1 MPASSAD
8 FVALAVFGAAFAL
21 VADLLL
27 LVLLVFVLLPV
38 VDGLLLLA
46 GFAEALVEPVVVF
59 AFSGEDFAVDGVLA
73 EGFALSAVFDA
84 AGFDEAGFDEAVF
97 DAAGFA
103 LDFADA
109 VDRVVFPSAAGLLSV
124 FAAAVFAA
132 AVFAAVVFVAAVF
145 VVVAGAD
152 LVAVALAGAVSVL
165 AGGGAIRDFALAG
178 PDMVMTAVVTVMIS
192 ATESRR
198 TRFMGVFFQE
208 QKAVTGE
215 LFRYPLKAV

>member
-21 VADLLL
+21 AGDLLL
-27 LVLLVFVLLPV
+27 LLVFVLLPV

-46 GFAEALVEPVVVF
+46 GFAEALVELVVVF
-59 AFSGEDFAVDGVLA
+59 ALSGEDFAVDVVLA
-73 EGFALSAVFDA
+73 ELFALSAVF
-84 AGFDEAGFDEAVF
+84 GEAVFDEAVF

-124 FAAAVFAA
+124 FAAV
-132 AVFAAVVFVAAVF
+132 VFAAVVFVAAVFVAAVF

-152 LVAVALAGAVSVL
+152 LEAVVLAGAVSVL
-165 AGGGAIRDFALAG
+165 AGGAAVRDFALAG

-208 QKAVTGE
+208 QRAVTGE

>member
-21 VADLLL
+21 AADLLL
-27 LVLLVFVLLPV
+27 LLVFVLLPV
-38 VDGLLLLA
+38 LDVLLLLA
-46 GFAEALVEPVVVF
+46 GFAEALVELVVVF
-59 AFSGEDFAVDGVLA
+59 ALSGEDFAVDGVLA
-73 EGFALSAVFDA
+73 EGFALSAVFD
-84 AGFDEAGFDEAVF
+84 E
-97 DAAGFA
+97 AGFA

-109 VDRVVFPSAAGLLSV
+109 VDRVVLPSAAGLLSV
-124 FAAAVFAA
+124 FAAVVFAA
-132 AVFAAVVFVAAVF
+132 PVFAAVVFAAVVFVAAVF
-145 VVVAGAD
+145 VVAAGAD
-152 LVAVALAGAVSVL
+152 LVAVVLAGAVSVL
-165 AGGGAIRDFALAG
+165 AGGAAVRDFALAG

-208 QKAVTGE
+208 QRAVTGE